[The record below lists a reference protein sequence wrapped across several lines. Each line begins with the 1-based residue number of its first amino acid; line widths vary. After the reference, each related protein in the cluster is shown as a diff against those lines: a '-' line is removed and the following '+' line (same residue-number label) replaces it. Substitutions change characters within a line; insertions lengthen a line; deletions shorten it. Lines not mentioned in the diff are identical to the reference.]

1 MSLMDKMMDYMLG
14 KMGKEE
20 KQAMMDKMMEGVNMM
35 EIMPK
40 MMTSMMGGGK
50 GAGGMMGTMSKIMED
65 MAGS

>member
-1 MSLMDKMMDYMLG
+1 MSLTDKMMDYMLG
-14 KMGKEE
+14 KMSKEE

-40 MMTSMMGGGK
+40 MMTSMMG
-50 GAGGMMGTMSKIMED
+50 MMSKMTEN